1 MMIIDDAIFYCSYN
15 NYYANTWF
23 ICTMFIFLAFFW
35 ISFAY
40 SVLTATKFQFS
51 HPSYV
56 RFHLSSNTHPH
67 SLISNKEKLSL
78 SYSPQYRELFRNW
91 RLIRTHQCN
100 LYGAAIEYATN
111 CTESGRLVV
120 ERIRHSKSQLQLWS
134 SSLLKAQLPTPDFAT
149 GCGSNFPIFQNI
161 GASMNDSKLNMATL
175 M

>member
-1 MMIIDDAIFYCSYN
+1 MTTLMMMIIDDAIFYCSYN
-15 NYYANTWF
+15 NYYANKLF
-23 ICTMFIFLAFFW
+23 NSTMFNFFNFFYW

-56 RFHLSSNTHPH
+56 QFHLSSNTHPH

-91 RLIRTHQCN
+91 RLIQTHQCN

-134 SSLLKAQLPTPDFAT
+134 ASLLKAQLPTLDT
-149 GCGSNFPIFQNI
+149 
-161 GASMNDSKLNMATL
+161 LNWS
-175 M
+175 